1 MGCPSKNVV
10 DPSKNLGNDLTV
22 KTHISLVPTVSIWA
36 IDSPGSTDHLY
47 LPSSDQTA
55 PDPNPSEDTKGL
67 ILLHHMG

>member
-36 IDSPGSTDHLY
+36 RVRLIHRQKIRTY
-47 LPSSDQTA
+47 LHDFNSA
-55 PDPNPSEDTKGL
+55 AEDKL
-67 ILLHHMG
+67 

>member
-36 IDSPGSTDHLY
+36 SIEQKRSLCKQKVAY
-47 LPSSDQTA
+47 
-55 PDPNPSEDTKGL
+55 
-67 ILLHHMG
+67 

>member
-36 IDSPGSTDHLY
+36 YAWNIVR
-47 LPSSDQTA
+47 
-55 PDPNPSEDTKGL
+55 
-67 ILLHHMG
+67 